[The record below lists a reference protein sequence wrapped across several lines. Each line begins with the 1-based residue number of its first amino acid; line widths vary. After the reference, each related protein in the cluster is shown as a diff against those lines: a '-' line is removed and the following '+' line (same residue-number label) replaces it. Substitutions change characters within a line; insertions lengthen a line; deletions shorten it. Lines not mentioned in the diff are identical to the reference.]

1 MKLQL
6 TFTKKQGREPVI
18 AKVILATGALINV
31 EKAYIESLCGE
42 VLIDVQDSDVEKV
55 CSKFRELGVDY
66 KKLVDSVIRDE
77 NECVECGACISICPQ
92 EVFYFDDDWNLHLHT
107 EKCVLCGKCTISCP
121 QRALKVRA

>member
-42 VLIDVQDSDVEKV
+42 VLIDVTTPT
-55 CSKFRELGVDY
+55 R
-66 KKLVDSVIRDE
+66 R
-77 NECVECGACISICPQ
+77 
-92 EVFYFDDDWNLHLHT
+92 
-107 EKCVLCGKCTISCP
+107 KCVANSANSVWITRSLSIRSYVTRMNVWS
-121 QRALKVRA
+121 AVHV

>member
-42 VLIDVQDSDVEKV
+42 VLIDVQDSDAEKV

-77 NECVECGACISICPQ
+77 NECVECGACISICPGRSIS
-92 EVFYFDDDWNLHLHT
+92 VFSSFAMSLT
-107 EKCVLCGKCTISCP
+107 VSCGIPWES
-121 QRALKVRA
+121 